1 MEEKMLNVS
10 SSPHVRDNSST
21 KSIMRDV
28 VIALMPAT
36 LVGLYNFGVRALL
49 VILTTCVT
57 CVLAEYIWQKLMK
70 QPVTTGDFS
79 ALLTGLLLA
88 LNLPAT
94 LPLWMCI
101 IGGVFAIIIA
111 KQLFGG
117 LGQNF
122 MNPALAGRCFLMLSF
137 SSSMTSF
144 AIGKGNAIWGGAQAI
159 DGISGATPL
168 FQVKEVS
175 EAGAGALPEL
185 SARCSWEQLR
195 YDR

>member
-70 QPVTTGDFS
+70 QPITTSDFS

-94 LPLWMCI
+94 LPLWMCV

-122 MNPALAGRCFLMLSF
+122 MNPALAGRCFLMLSSRQKGL
-137 SSSMTSF
+137 SSYERQKSCKDVAGF
-144 AIGKGNAIWGGAQAI
+144 L
-159 DGISGATPL
+159 PL
-168 FQVKEVS
+168 QQQNYLLNLKT
-175 EAGAGALPEL
+175 
-185 SARCSWEQLR
+185 
-195 YDR
+195 